1 MARTKY
7 RALHDAVAASAS
19 RRAEL
24 ERECAANETE
34 LERVR
39 AAASAQSADS
49 APAPTRELTA
59 EEEAAI
65 DQMVD
70 DARVAEEEADLAEE
84 RERRLNAEVYE
95 LAKARDERRAK
106 LRAIDD
112 EHAALLAPQ
121 VSALRGEII
130 ALRDEKQRDAIKLDD
145 LVRQRDEHAAAL
157 AEAERDAEELALER
171 LRAEESVS
179 EYDGVPEKTAKGN
192 LVLRDALAMLK
203 KSDSAS
209 AERLKAEDEKEATR
223 AEKMRVA
230 TETHAATARTL
241 HAARDATEE
250 KERRADDFAKGVEAA
265 GLEHDRLSADEAA
278 LMIARRDADDA
289 KGAALESLKRETKAK
304 DAALRKLRKAELALE
319 REKEQRPAMETR
331 RDELALDLGEI
342 ERERRAIAEAT
353 RVARSDGESA
363 REAYLREERVGSE
376 RAVLFRGAYAE
387 VKELEREIVE
397 LKREELVRARTIAE
411 LRGATGQAARRL
423 AAKKKRADEQ
433 TAEVSSRD
441 ARIRDLEKRVA
452 AVLAR
457 VREFADLHDLVK
469 EQRNEFVALVTQSGR
484 SVAELRDKLKIL
496 ANEID
501 VLRGEGGE
509 KERELVAARRTHAA
523 SRSSRDGVRAELNK
537 AKAVF
542 RERRAEVDEQ
552 ISRVDGLCDVV
563 DRAEKE
569 TLRMKTAYEL
579 AVERRNRVGLALV
592 DRNDELCVL
601 YEKLNVQEEVRSR
614 GEIELAARC
623 DEIATM
629 ARELASAERSAEQTR
644 RFASDVPAL
653 DEQIARLKSELLAAR
668 RETARLSAEAETP
681 GVSASRWRALDGRAP
696 DEDEL
701 RARLEAI
708 ERRFSKKEE
717 ELAVKEL
724 VHEEATHLANQLRVR
739 AAEGRAHALE
749 LARRVADV
757 QAKTRATT
765 RSLEAT
771 TAELAMVRA
780 AAYALEDE
788 RDRLE
793 DANAEARENLERGDA
808 PDDDADA
815 EWARRARWDDARE
828 AAQSRARAEEEEG
841 GGSSAFSAA
850 EPRPNAYIP
859 TDATS
864 MGVPRPYGGN
874 APFKPNAPGANMRH
888 FRPPE
893 PREVDVA

>member
-1 MARTKY
+1 
-7 RALHDAVAASAS
+7 
-19 RRAEL
+19 
-24 ERECAANETE
+24 
-34 LERVR
+34 
-39 AAASAQSADS
+39 
-49 APAPTRELTA
+49 
-59 EEEAAI
+59 
-65 DQMVD
+65 
-70 DARVAEEEADLAEE
+70 
-84 RERRLNAEVYE
+84 
-95 LAKARDERRAK
+95 
-106 LRAIDD
+106 
-112 EHAALLAPQ
+112 
-121 VSALRGEII
+121 
-130 ALRDEKQRDAIKLDD
+130 
-145 LVRQRDEHAAAL
+145 
-157 AEAERDAEELALER
+157 
-171 LRAEESVS
+171 
-179 EYDGVPEKTAKGN
+179 
-192 LVLRDALAMLK
+192 
-203 KSDSAS
+203 
-209 AERLKAEDEKEATR
+209 
-223 AEKMRVA
+223 
-230 TETHAATARTL
+230 
-241 HAARDATEE
+241 
-250 KERRADDFAKGVEAA
+250 
-265 GLEHDRLSADEAA
+265 
-278 LMIARRDADDA
+278 
-289 KGAALESLKRETKAK
+289 
-304 DAALRKLRKAELALE
+304 
-319 REKEQRPAMETR
+319 
-331 RDELALDLGEI
+331 
-342 ERERRAIAEAT
+342 
-353 RVARSDGESA
+353 
-363 REAYLREERVGSE
+363 
-376 RAVLFRGAYAE
+376 
-387 VKELEREIVE
+387 
-397 LKREELVRARTIAE
+397 
-411 LRGATGQAARRL
+411 
-423 AAKKKRADEQ
+423 
-433 TAEVSSRD
+433 
-441 ARIRDLEKRVA
+441 
-452 AVLAR
+452 
-457 VREFADLHDLVK
+457 
-469 EQRNEFVALVTQSGR
+469 
-484 SVAELRDKLKIL
+484 
-496 ANEID
+496 
-501 VLRGEGGE
+501 
-509 KERELVAARRTHAA
+509 
-523 SRSSRDGVRAELNK
+523 
-537 AKAVF
+537 
-542 RERRAEVDEQ
+542 
-552 ISRVDGLCDVV
+552 
-563 DRAEKE
+563 
-569 TLRMKTAYEL
+569 MKTAYEL